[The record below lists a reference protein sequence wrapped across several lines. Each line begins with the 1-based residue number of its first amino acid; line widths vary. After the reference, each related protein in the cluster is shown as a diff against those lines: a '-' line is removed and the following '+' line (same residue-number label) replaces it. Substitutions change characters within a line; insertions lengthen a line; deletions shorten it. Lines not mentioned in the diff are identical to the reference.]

1 MTPNQPIHTL
11 SLQGM
16 AQAPRFD
23 RCCTLSRFPRELDFD
38 CTPGSGKVNPGSA
51 FHRSSFDVC
60 RESYRQLSL
69 GSHNRPMGLKFP
81 VFVKRRDK
89 SGEVVNTI
97 CPTGEA
103 TRQTLSGIWQ
113 SHTRSRRLTPGGLG
127 ARHHRASALT
137 GRTESLNRD
146 AWKVNPSRS
155 F

>member
-97 CPTGEA
+97 C
-103 TRQTLSGIWQ
+103 QTADHVLRKIDEL
-113 SHTRSRRLTPGGLG
+113 RRCSEVWIEDVAGYLIDEKNFGPV
-127 ARHHRASALT
+127 S
-137 GRTESLNRD
+137 
-146 AWKVNPSRS
+146 
-155 F
+155 